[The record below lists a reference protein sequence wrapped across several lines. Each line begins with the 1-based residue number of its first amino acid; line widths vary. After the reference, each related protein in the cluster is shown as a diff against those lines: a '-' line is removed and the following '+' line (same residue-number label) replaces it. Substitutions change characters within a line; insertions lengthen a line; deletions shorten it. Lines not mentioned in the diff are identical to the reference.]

1 MVESGGTG
9 GSEGPVLTVSQGEME
24 TGAASSDPASGE
36 NVDNGGLQTV
46 SRNAAETAI
55 AESAEGSPR
64 QGPEA
69 EGEGLSY
76 TENAGVLVGI
86 HDTITEAQ
94 QAGLPPREA
103 LALIAQGAQASE
115 SNQARAGYVEAMD
128 RLERSIRASD
138 RLAALQIRKAVAK
151 HTRATKMNAVRDAEG
166 RGAKPDAFSHHR
178 NSIEQQYTESLSRFD
193 AEQKRLMDSDPTIT
207 EDYVEALSVESYA
220 QKLFPDVDHITLQ
233 EDPIGAIQSGF
244 ASLAELQQSD
254 PSAFEQQSDR
264 LLAALNAD
272 VPEGQRLSRDD
283 ISEISSIMKASSQ
296 EVSEASDD
304 TDGRKRRREII
315 NKCMGIGILGLI
327 MVYAIAQRAARD
339 TR

>member
-9 GSEGPVLTVSQGEME
+9 GSEGPVVTVPQGEME

-36 NVDNGGLQTV
+36 NVDNGGLQPV
-46 SRNAAETAI
+46 SRDDETAI
-55 AESAEGSPR
+55 AEGAEGSPE

-69 EGEGLSY
+69 EGEGSSP
-76 TENAGVLVGI
+76 TENPGVLVRI
-86 HDTITEAQ
+86 NDTITEAQ
-94 QAGLPPREA
+94 RAGLPPREA
-103 LALIAQGAQASE
+103 LALIAKGAQASE

-128 RLERSIRASD
+128 RLELSIRASD

-166 RGAKPDAFSHHR
+166 RGAKPDAFPHHR
-178 NSIEQQYTESLSRFD
+178 NSIEQQYTESRSRFD

-220 QKLFPDVDHITLQ
+220 QELFPDVDHTTLQ

-283 ISEISSIMKASSQ
+283 ISEISSIMKLNNQ
-296 EVSEASDD
+296 EDSDN
-304 TDGRKRRREII
+304 TVRRKRRKEII